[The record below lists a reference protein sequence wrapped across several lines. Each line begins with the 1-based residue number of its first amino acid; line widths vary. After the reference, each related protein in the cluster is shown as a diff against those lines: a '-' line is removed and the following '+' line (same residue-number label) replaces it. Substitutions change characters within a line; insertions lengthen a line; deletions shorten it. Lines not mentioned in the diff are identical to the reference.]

1 MSKTTE
7 WFLELQEN
15 GLVSIYQTVVE
26 DIDHEEV
33 TEEVLTLKTAEDVN

>member
-26 DIDHEEV
+26 DVDYEEV
-33 TEEVLTLKTAEDVN
+33 ELVLTSKTTEDDN